1 VHVVPAL
8 KMAFR
13 RLMTAEQSKVITI
26 RTLGIIIS
34 IRSIAI
40 LLLSASCFPYLSV
53 WHFVDL

>member
-1 VHVVPAL
+1 VVPAL